1 MKNRNLQ
8 YFWRKKQGFTLVE
21 LLVVVLIIG
30 VLAAMALPQYRVAV
44 GMSRAST
51 MYAFMRGVDQAQQ
64 AFYMANNRYAT
75 TFDSL
80 SVGIPPGFTK
90 VNERTITK
98 GRARCAFLSREV
110 DSNGLAIKCTDGITG
125 VFLEKYPALNYY
137 ICWADKN
144 KEISNQ
150 ICRNLSGRE
159 EHNTTSGGDTFAYS
173 YLGYSMNN

>member
-8 YFWRKKQGFTLVE
+8 YFWRKKQGFTLIE

-90 VNERTITK
+90 TDEKTITN
-98 GRARCAFLSREV
+98 GQTRCYIMTSQGNRNI
-110 DSNGLAIKCTDGITG
+110 SIKCYINPSIN
-125 VFLEKYPALNYY
+125 LEKYHKDNFYM
-137 ICWADKN
+137 CSADKT
-144 KEISNQ
+144 KEIENQ
-150 ICRNLSGRE
+150 ICRSLSGKDE
-159 EHNTTSGGDTFAYS
+159 AGGISFNQAEWYEI
-173 YLGYSMNN
+173 N

>member
-8 YFWRKKQGFTLVE
+8 YFWRKKRGFTLIE

-75 TFDSL
+75 TFDAL

-90 VNERTITK
+90 TDEKRITK
-98 GRARCAFLSREV
+98 GRMACHIMTAHGNAEIS
-110 DSNGLAIKCTDGITG
+110 IKCTEGITG
-125 VFLEKYPALNYY
+125 VVLEKYHNQNYY
-137 ICWADKN
+137 LCWAGTN
-144 KEISNQ
+144 KELNKQ
-150 ICRNLSGRE
+150 ICRSLSGKDE
-159 EHNTTSGGDTFAYS
+159 ASGISSNQAEWYEI
-173 YLGYSMNN
+173 N

>member
-8 YFWRKKQGFTLVE
+8 YFWRKKQGFTLIE

-64 AFYMANNRYAT
+64 AFYMANNRHAT
-75 TFDSL
+75 TFDAL

-90 VNERTITK
+90 ASARVITK
-98 GRARCAFLSREV
+98 GRTTCALLERGDPAWGMSIQCH
-110 DSNGLAIKCTDGITG
+110 DNSLGGW
-125 VFLEKYPALNYY
+125 LEKYHSQNFY
-137 ICWADKN
+137 ICWAAVN
-144 KEISNQ
+144 KETANQ
-150 ICRNLSGRE
+150 ICRSLSGRDE
-159 EHNTTSGGDTFAYS
+159 PNKISSSGDDFAY
-173 YLGYSMNN
+173 NITQ

>member
-8 YFWRKKQGFTLVE
+8 YFWRKKQGFTLIE

-90 VNERTITK
+90 TDEKTITK
-98 GRARCAFLSREV
+98 GRMACWIMTKHGNAEIS
-110 DSNGLAIKCTDGITG
+110 IKCVERITG
-125 VFLEKYPALNYY
+125 VVLEKYHNRNNY
-137 ICWADKN
+137 ICWAN
-144 KEISNQ
+144 KTTEIPNQ
-150 ICRNLSGRE
+150 ICRNLSGKDE
-159 EHNTTSGGDTFAYS
+159 QDTVSENISF
-173 YLGYSMNN
+173 GYFMNL

>member
-1 MKNRNLQ
+1 MKNRILGQ
-8 YFWRKKQGFTLVE
+8 FWRGKTGFTLIE

-44 GMSRAST
+44 GVSRAST
-51 MYAFMRGVDQAQQ
+51 LYAFMRGVDQAQQ

-90 VNERTITK
+90 TDEKRITK
-98 GRARCAFLSREV
+98 GRTACFIMSSLGEERISIKCS
-110 DSNGLAIKCTDGITG
+110 DGLAG
-125 VFLEKYPALNYY
+125 VTMEKYHKDNFY
-137 ICWADKN
+137 ICWADKT

-150 ICRNLSGRE
+150 ICRSLSGQD
-159 EHNTTSGGDTFAYS
+159 EHNTVNASGDDFAYFI
-173 YLGYSMNN
+173 NQ

>member
-8 YFWRKKQGFTLVE
+8 YFWRKKQGFTLIE

-51 MYAFMRGVDQAQQ
+51 MYAFMRAVDQAQQ

-90 VNERTITK
+90 TDEKTITK
-98 GRARCAFLSREV
+98 RHMSCWLMTEHGNAEIS
-110 DSNGLAIKCTDGITG
+110 IKCTEGITG
-125 VFLEKYPALNYY
+125 VVLEKYHNQNYY
-137 ICWADKN
+137 LCWAGTN
-144 KEISNQ
+144 KELNKQ
-150 ICRNLSGRE
+150 ICRSLSGRDE
-159 EHNTTSGGDTFAYS
+159 RSGISSDQAEWYEI
-173 YLGYSMNN
+173 N

>member
-1 MKNRNLQ
+1 MKNGNLQ
-8 YFWRKKQGFTLVE
+8 YFWRKKQGFTLIE

-90 VNERTITK
+90 TDERTIRK
-98 GRARCAFLSREV
+98 GRMACWLMTEHGNAEIS
-110 DSNGLAIKCTDGITG
+110 IKCSEEITG
-125 VFLEKYPALNYY
+125 VVLEKYHNRTYY
-137 ICWADKN
+137 ICWAATN
-144 KEISNQ
+144 KELNKQ
-150 ICRNLSGRE
+150 ICRNLSGKDE
-159 EHNTTSGGDTFAYS
+159 ANGISSDKAEWYKIN
-173 YLGYSMNN
+173 

>member
-1 MKNRNLQ
+1 MENRNLQ
-8 YFWRKKQGFTLVE
+8 YFWRKKQGFTLIE

-90 VNERTITK
+90 TDEKTITK
-98 GRARCAFLSREV
+98 RHMSCWLMTEHGNQSV
-110 DSNGLAIKCTDGITG
+110 SIKCDVNPLMVT
-125 VFLEKYPALNYY
+125 LEKYHNRTYY

-144 KEISNQ
+144 EELANQ
-150 ICRNLSGRE
+150 ICRNLSGKD
-159 EHNTTSGGDTFAYS
+159 EHDTVSGNLLF
-173 YLGYSMNN
+173 GYFMNL

>member
-8 YFWRKKQGFTLVE
+8 YFWRKKQGFTLIE

-51 MYAFMRGVDQAQQ
+51 LYAFMRGVDQAQQ

-90 VNERTITK
+90 TDERTIYKKRT
-98 GRARCAFLSREV
+98 RCYIMTVLGNQNIS
-110 DSNGLAIKCTDGITG
+110 IKCDIIPLMVT
-125 VFLEKYPALNYY
+125 LEKYHKDNFY

-144 KEISNQ
+144 NETANQ
-150 ICRNLSGRE
+150 ICRSLSGRDE
-159 EHNTTSGGDTFAYS
+159 YNSSGEGFAYFI
-173 YLGYSMNN
+173 NQ

>member
-8 YFWRKKQGFTLVE
+8 CFWRKKQGFTLIE

-51 MYAFMRGVDQAQQ
+51 LYAFMRGVDQAQQ

-90 VNERTITK
+90 TDEKTITN
-98 GRARCAFLSREV
+98 GQTRCYIMTSQGNRNI
-110 DSNGLAIKCTDGITG
+110 SIKCYINPSIN
-125 VFLEKYPALNYY
+125 LEKYHKDNFYM
-137 ICWADKN
+137 CSADKSR
-144 KEISNQ
+144 EIENQ
-150 ICRNLSGRE
+150 ICRSLSGRE
-159 EHNTTSGGDTFAYS
+159 EHNTVDDSGDAFAYF
-173 YLGYSMNN
+173 MNL

>member
-1 MKNRNLQ
+1 MKNRILGP
-8 YFWRKKQGFTLVE
+8 FWRGKTGFTLIE

-51 MYAFMRGVDQAQQ
+51 MYAFMRAVDQAQQ

-80 SVGIPPGFTK
+80 SVGIPSGFVKTD
-90 VNERTITK
+90 VGTIYK
-98 GRARCAFLSREV
+98 GNTRCYIMTSHGNAEIS
-110 DSNGLAIKCTDGITG
+110 IKCDISPLVVT
-125 VFLEKYPALNYY
+125 LEKYHKDNFY

-144 KEISNQ
+144 KEIENQ
-150 ICRNLSGRE
+150 ICRSLSGRD
-159 EHNTTSGGDTFAYS
+159 EHSSVDNSGALFAYF
-173 YLGYSMNN
+173 MNL

>member
-1 MKNRNLQ
+1 MENRNLQ
-8 YFWRKKQGFTLVE
+8 YFWRNKQGFTLIE

-90 VNERTITK
+90 TDERTIRKDRMACWIMTK
-98 GRARCAFLSREV
+98 HGNAEIS
-110 DSNGLAIKCTDGITG
+110 IKCSEGITG
-125 VFLEKYPALNYY
+125 VVLEKYHNQNYY
-137 ICWADKN
+137 LCWAGAN
-144 KEISNQ
+144 KELNKQ
-150 ICRNLSGRE
+150 ICRSLSGKDE
-159 EHNTTSGGDTFAYS
+159 ASGISSNQAEWYKI
-173 YLGYSMNN
+173 N

>member
-8 YFWRKKQGFTLVE
+8 CFWRKKQGFTLIE

-90 VNERTITK
+90 TNTQSIRK
-98 GRARCAFLSREV
+98 GRTRCYFLGSENP
-110 DSNGLAIKCTDGITG
+110 SLGLSIKCFDDVYGL
-125 VFLEKYPALNYY
+125 FLEKYHRQSHY

-159 EHNTTSGGDTFAYS
+159 EYNHIDSSGTYFAY
-173 YLGYSMNN
+173 YINQ

>member
-8 YFWRKKQGFTLVE
+8 YFWRKKQGFTLIE

-90 VNERTITK
+90 TDEKRITK
-98 GRARCAFLSREV
+98 GRMACHIMTAHGNAEIS
-110 DSNGLAIKCTDGITG
+110 IKCTEGITG
-125 VFLEKYPALNYY
+125 VVLEKYHNQNYY
-137 ICWADKN
+137 LCWASTNNELN
-144 KEISNQ
+144 KQ
-150 ICRNLSGRE
+150 ICRSLSGRDE
-159 EHNTTSGGDTFAYS
+159 RNGISSDQAEWYKIN
-173 YLGYSMNN
+173 

>member
-1 MKNRNLQ
+1 MKSRNLQ
-8 YFWRKKQGFTLVE
+8 YFWRNKQGFTLIE

-90 VNERTITK
+90 TDEKTITN
-98 GRARCAFLSREV
+98 GQTRCYIMTSQGNRNI
-110 DSNGLAIKCTDGITG
+110 SIKCYINPSIN
-125 VFLEKYPALNYY
+125 LEKYHKDNFYM
-137 ICWADKN
+137 CSADKT
-144 KEISNQ
+144 KEIENQ
-150 ICRNLSGRE
+150 ICRSLSGKDE
-159 EHNTTSGGDTFAYS
+159 ASGISSNQAEWYKI
-173 YLGYSMNN
+173 N

>member
-1 MKNRNLQ
+1 MENRNLQ
-8 YFWRKKQGFTLVE
+8 YFWRNKQGFTLIE

-80 SVGIPPGFTK
+80 SVGIPSGFTK
-90 VNERTITK
+90 TDEKTISK
-98 GRARCAFLSREV
+98 GRMKCWLMTVHGNAEIS
-110 DSNGLAIKCTDGITG
+110 IKCVEGITG
-125 VFLEKYPALNYY
+125 VVLEKYHNQNYY
-137 ICWADKN
+137 LCWAGAN
-144 KEISNQ
+144 KELNKQ
-150 ICRNLSGRE
+150 ICRSLSGKDE
-159 EHNTTSGGDTFAYS
+159 ASGISSNQAEWYKI
-173 YLGYSMNN
+173 N

>member
-1 MKNRNLQ
+1 MENRNLQ
-8 YFWRKKQGFTLVE
+8 YFWRKKQGFTLIE

-90 VNERTITK
+90 TDEKTIRK
-98 GRARCAFLSREV
+98 GRMECWLMTEHGNAEIS
-110 DSNGLAIKCTDGITG
+110 IKCVEEIIG
-125 VFLEKYPALNYY
+125 VVLEKYHKDNFY
-137 ICWADKN
+137 ICWADKT

-150 ICRNLSGRE
+150 ICRSLSGQD
-159 EHNTTSGGDTFAYS
+159 EHNTVNGSDDAFAY
-173 YLGYSMNN
+173 YITK

>member
-8 YFWRKKQGFTLVE
+8 YFWRNKQGFTLIE

-90 VNERTITK
+90 TDEKHIIK
-98 GRARCAFLSREV
+98 GRTACFIMSSLGEGNISIKCS
-110 DSNGLAIKCTDGITG
+110 DGLAG
-125 VFLEKYPALNYY
+125 VTMEKYHSQNFY
-137 ICWADKN
+137 ICWAAVN
-144 KEISNQ
+144 KETANQ
-150 ICRNLSGRE
+150 ICRSLSGRDE
-159 EHNTTSGGDTFAYS
+159 YNKISSSGDDFAY
-173 YLGYSMNN
+173 NINQ

>member
-8 YFWRKKQGFTLVE
+8 YFWRKKQGFTLIE

-80 SVGIPPGFTK
+80 SVGIPSGFVKTDEK
-90 VNERTITK
+90 RITK
-98 GRARCAFLSREV
+98 GRMACHIMTEHGNAEIS
-110 DSNGLAIKCTDGITG
+110 IKCTEEITG
-125 VFLEKYPALNYY
+125 VVLEKYHNRNNY
-137 ICWADKN
+137 ICWAN
-144 KEISNQ
+144 KTTEIPNQ
-150 ICRNLSGRE
+150 ICRNLSGKD
-159 EHNTTSGGDTFAYS
+159 EHDTVSGNLVF
-173 YLGYSMNN
+173 GYFMNQ

>member
-1 MKNRNLQ
+1 MKNGNLQ
-8 YFWRKKQGFTLVE
+8 YFWRKKEGFTLIE

-51 MYAFMRGVDQAQQ
+51 MYAFMRAVDQAQR

-90 VNERTITK
+90 TINESTISK
-98 GRARCAFLSREV
+98 GNTRCYIMTGHGNQSV
-110 DSNGLAIKCTDGITG
+110 SIKCDVNPLG
-125 VFLEKYPALNYY
+125 VTLEKYHLNSYY

-144 KEISNQ
+144 EELANQ
-150 ICRNLSGRE
+150 ICRNLSGKD
-159 EHNTTSGGDTFAYS
+159 EHDTVSGNISF
-173 YLGYSMNN
+173 GYFMNQ

>member
-1 MKNRNLQ
+1 MKNRILGQ
-8 YFWRKKQGFTLVE
+8 FWRGKTGFTLIE

-44 GMSRAST
+44 GVSRAST

-80 SVGIPPGFTK
+80 SVGIPPGFVKTD
-90 VNERTITK
+90 VGTIYK
-98 GRARCAFLSREV
+98 GNTRCYIMTGHGNAEIS
-110 DSNGLAIKCTDGITG
+110 IKCDISPLLVT
-125 VFLEKYPALNYY
+125 LEKYHKDNFY

-144 KEISNQ
+144 KEIENQ
-150 ICRNLSGRE
+150 ICRSLSGRE
-159 EHNTTSGGDTFAYS
+159 EHSSVDNSGALFAYF
-173 YLGYSMNN
+173 MNL

>member
-8 YFWRKKQGFTLVE
+8 YFWRKKQGFTLIE

-90 VNERTITK
+90 TDERTIYKERT
-98 GRARCAFLSREV
+98 RCYIMTGHGNQDIS
-110 DSNGLAIKCTDGITG
+110 IKCDINPLMVT
-125 VFLEKYPALNYY
+125 LEKYHSQNFY
-137 ICWADKN
+137 ICWAAVN
-144 KEISNQ
+144 KETANQ

-159 EHNTTSGGDTFAYS
+159 EHNTVNDSGDAFAYF
-173 YLGYSMNN
+173 MNL

>member
-8 YFWRKKQGFTLVE
+8 YFWRTKQGFTLIE

-90 VNERTITK
+90 ANAKRITK
-98 GRARCAFLSREV
+98 GRTACFIMTSLGEEKIS
-110 DSNGLAIKCTDGITG
+110 IKCSDDLAG
-125 VFLEKYPALNYY
+125 VTMEKYHKDNYY
-137 ICWADKN
+137 VCWANKT

-150 ICRNLSGRE
+150 ICRSLSGQD
-159 EHNTTSGGDTFAYS
+159 EHNSVNTSGDELAY
-173 YLGYSMNN
+173 YINK

>member
-8 YFWRKKQGFTLVE
+8 YFWRKKQGFTLIE

-90 VNERTITK
+90 TDEKRITK
-98 GRARCAFLSREV
+98 GRMACHIMTAHGNAEIS
-110 DSNGLAIKCTDGITG
+110 IKCVEGITG
-125 VFLEKYPALNYY
+125 VVLEKYHNQNYY
-137 ICWADKN
+137 LCWAGTN
-144 KEISNQ
+144 KELNKQ
-150 ICRNLSGRE
+150 ICRSLSGKDE
-159 EHNTTSGGDTFAYS
+159 ASGISFNQAEWYEI
-173 YLGYSMNN
+173 N

>member
-8 YFWRKKQGFTLVE
+8 YFWRKKQGFTLIE

-90 VNERTITK
+90 TDERTIYKEHT
-98 GRARCAFLSREV
+98 RCYIMTEHGNAEIS
-110 DSNGLAIKCTDGITG
+110 IKCSEGITG
-125 VFLEKYPALNYY
+125 VVLEKYHNQNYY
-137 ICWADKN
+137 LCWAGTN
-144 KEISNQ
+144 KELNKQ
-150 ICRNLSGRE
+150 ICRSLSGKDE
-159 EHNTTSGGDTFAYS
+159 ASGISSDQTEWYKI
-173 YLGYSMNN
+173 N

>member
-8 YFWRKKQGFTLVE
+8 YFWRKKQGFTLIE

-90 VNERTITK
+90 TDEKRITK
-98 GRARCAFLSREV
+98 GRMACHIMTAHGNAEIS
-110 DSNGLAIKCTDGITG
+110 IKCTEGITG
-125 VFLEKYPALNYY
+125 VELEKYHNQNYY
-137 ICWADKN
+137 LCWAAVN
-144 KEISNQ
+144 KETANQ
-150 ICRNLSGRE
+150 ICRNLSGKDE
-159 EHNTTSGGDTFAYS
+159 ASGISSAQAEWYKI
-173 YLGYSMNN
+173 N

>member
-8 YFWRKKQGFTLVE
+8 YFWRNKQGFTLIE

-90 VNERTITK
+90 TDEKHIIK
-98 GRARCAFLSREV
+98 GRTACFIMSSLGEENISIQCS
-110 DSNGLAIKCTDGITG
+110 DDLAG
-125 VFLEKYPALNYY
+125 VTMEKYHNSNFY
-137 ICWADKN
+137 ICWADKT

-150 ICRNLSGRE
+150 ICRSLSGQD
-159 EHNTTSGGDTFAYS
+159 EHNTVNASGDDFAYFITK
-173 YLGYSMNN
+173 

>member
-8 YFWRKKQGFTLVE
+8 YFWRNKQGFTLIE

-51 MYAFMRGVDQAQQ
+51 MYAFLRGVDQAQQ

-75 TFDSL
+75 TFDAL

-90 VNERTITK
+90 VNERMIRKDRTRCYFLEREQGTWGLSVK
-98 GRARCAFLSREV
+98 CRADTS
-110 DSNGLAIKCTDGITG
+110 SN
-125 VFLEKYPALNYY
+125 VVLEKYYSQNFY

-144 KEISNQ
+144 EELANQ
-150 ICRNLSGRE
+150 ICRNLSGRDE
-159 EHNTTSGGDTFAYS
+159 NNSVDSSGTYFAY
-173 YLGYSMNN
+173 YMNL

>member
-1 MKNRNLQ
+1 MKNGNLQ
-8 YFWRKKQGFTLVE
+8 YFWRKKQGFTLIE

-80 SVGIPPGFTK
+80 SVGIPSGFTK
-90 VNERTITK
+90 TNAKRITK
-98 GRARCAFLSREV
+98 GRMACHIMTAHGNAEIS
-110 DSNGLAIKCTDGITG
+110 IKCTEGITG
-125 VFLEKYPALNYY
+125 VELEKYHNQNYY
-137 ICWADKN
+137 LCWAGAN
-144 KEISNQ
+144 KELNKQ
-150 ICRNLSGRE
+150 ICRSLSGKDE
-159 EHNTTSGGDTFAYS
+159 ASGISSNQAEWYKI
-173 YLGYSMNN
+173 N

>member
-8 YFWRKKQGFTLVE
+8 YFWRTKQGFTLIE

-75 TFDSL
+75 TFDAL

-90 VNERTITK
+90 VNEKRITK
-98 GRARCAFLSREV
+98 GRTACFIMSSLGEENIS
-110 DSNGLAIKCTDGITG
+110 IKCSDGLSG
-125 VFLEKYPALNYY
+125 VSMEKYHKNNFY
-137 ICWADKN
+137 ICWADKT
-144 KEISNQ
+144 KEIENQ
-150 ICRNLSGRE
+150 ICRSLSGKDE
-159 EHNTTSGGDTFAYS
+159 AGGISSNQAEWYEI
-173 YLGYSMNN
+173 N

>member
-1 MKNRNLQ
+1 MKNGNLQ
-8 YFWRKKQGFTLVE
+8 YFWRNKQGFTLIE

-90 VNERTITK
+90 TDEKTIRK
-98 GRARCAFLSREV
+98 GRMECWLMTEHGNAEIS
-110 DSNGLAIKCTDGITG
+110 IKCVEEIIG
-125 VFLEKYPALNYY
+125 VVLEKYHNQNYY
-137 ICWADKN
+137 LCWAATNTELN
-144 KEISNQ
+144 KQ
-150 ICRNLSGRE
+150 ICRNLSGKDE
-159 EHNTTSGGDTFAYS
+159 ANGISSDQTEWYKIN
-173 YLGYSMNN
+173 

>member
-8 YFWRKKQGFTLVE
+8 YFWRNKQGFTLIE

-90 VNERTITK
+90 TSARVITK
-98 GRARCAFLSREV
+98 GRTTCFLLERE
-110 DSNGLAIKCTDGITG
+110 DPAWGMSIQCHDYSLG
-125 VFLEKYPALNYY
+125 VWLEKYHSQNFY
-137 ICWADKN
+137 ICWADKT

-150 ICRNLSGRE
+150 ICRSLSGQD
-159 EHNTTSGGDTFAYS
+159 EHNTVNGSDDAFAY
-173 YLGYSMNN
+173 YITK

>member
-8 YFWRKKQGFTLVE
+8 YFWRNKQGFTLIE

-90 VNERTITK
+90 TDEKTITK
-98 GRARCAFLSREV
+98 RHMACWVMTEHGNAEIS
-110 DSNGLAIKCTDGITG
+110 IKCSEGITG
-125 VFLEKYPALNYY
+125 VVLEKYHNQNYY
-137 ICWADKN
+137 LCWAATN
-144 KEISNQ
+144 KELNKQ
-150 ICRNLSGRE
+150 ICRNLSGKDE
-159 EHNTTSGGDTFAYS
+159 ANGISSDQAEWYKIN
-173 YLGYSMNN
+173 